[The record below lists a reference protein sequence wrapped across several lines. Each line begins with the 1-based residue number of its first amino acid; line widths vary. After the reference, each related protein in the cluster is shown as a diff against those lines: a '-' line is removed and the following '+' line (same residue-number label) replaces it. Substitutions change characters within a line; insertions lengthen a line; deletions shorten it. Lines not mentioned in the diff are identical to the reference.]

1 MKTPAIPV
9 LDLLPGG
16 VARGIREFREL
27 VASLLGP
34 SLQALVLFGSGAEGR
49 LRLTSDLNFLLVLRE
64 LSPQSLTDLR
74 EPLRQMETL
83 HRARFMLLLQ
93 EEVPAALEA
102 FPDKFMDILRRHQ
115 VLLGSD
121 PFSGLVIDP
130 LRLRQKVS
138 QSLLN
143 QTLRLREAYALR
155 SLREEQA
162 EHALADAAGPLRSEA
177 ANLLSLEGVD
187 LAPKEALV
195 RLAGE
200 LPDGPWD
207 DVLGALSQ
215 VRDGAP
221 LSPGA
226 APGFLLRLADLA
238 HHLHRRS
245 SEASA

>member
-1 MKTPAIPV
+1 MKTPDLPM
-9 LDLLPGG
+9 LDRLPEG
-16 VARGIREFREL
+16 VARGLQDFQD
-27 VASLLGP
+27 VAARLLGP

-49 LRLTSDLNFLLVLRE
+49 LRVTSDLNLLLVLRE
-64 LSPQSLTDLR
+64 LTPQALADLR

-121 PFSGLVIDP
+121 PFVGLVIDP

-162 EHALADAAGPLRSEA
+162 ERALADAAGPLRSEA
-177 ANLLSLEGVD
+177 ANLLGLEGVD
-187 LAPKEALV
+187 LAPKEALAS
-195 RLAGE
+195 LAGA
-200 LPDGPWD
+200 LPGGPWD

-215 VRDGAP
+215 VREGTP
-221 LSPGA
+221 LAPGA

-238 HHLHRRS
+238 HQLHRRS
-245 SEASA
+245 LEARA